1 MATWMVHLRIAE
13 NLLENFDLHTTEFL
27 AGNIGPDSGIPN
39 ENWTSYNPPKNV
51 THWFIE
57 TEGSIPQIDAESFC
71 EKYLKDQL
79 HTLEEK
85 KRSFLI
91 GYYVHLL
98 TDIEWSIMHKSKQDN
113 DPEYNER
120 IVNDKSFIWEVKQDW
135 YGLDFEY
142 IRQNEDNIFN
152 REFTGIHN
160 MINHVDYFPEDAF
173 NIQIKYIQDFYKN
186 KSSEFIPTGRYLTT
200 HEMNTFVEATSYLI
214 DNKLKELL

>member
-13 NLLENFDLHTTEFL
+13 NLLKNYDLHETEFL

-39 ENWTSYNPPKNV
+39 KNWTSYNPPKKV

-57 TEGSIPQIDAESFC
+57 TNGLIPQIDAESFY

-79 HTLEEK
+79 QMIEEK
-85 KRSFLI
+85 KLSFLL

-113 DPEYNER
+113 NPEYNER
-120 IVNDKSFIWEVKQDW
+120 IINDKNFIWEVKQDW

-142 IRQNEDNIFN
+142 ICQNEDNIFN
-152 REFTGIHN
+152 SKFTGIKD
-160 MINHVDYFPEDAF
+160 MINYVDYFPEDAF

-186 KSSEFIPTGRYLTT
+186 KSAEFIPTGRYLTT
-200 HEMNTFVEATSYLI
+200 LEMDRFVEATSHFI
-214 DNKLKELL
+214 NDKLKKLL